1 MVWGS
6 QAGSGALYVT
16 ESDDTG
22 CASEVVRTVTILATT
37 NVAEQV
43 QVALSLMPN
52 PARESFRIQFTG
64 QPSGIATVT
73 IFDARGTEV
82 RQSMTEG
89 LVSLSG
95 MSAGRYTVRIA
106 TARGISMLPL
116 VIE

>member
-1 MVWGS
+1 M
-6 QAGSGALYVT
+6 
-16 ESDDTG
+16 
-22 CASEVVRTVTILATT
+22 TILATT
-37 NVAEQV
+37 DVVEQV

-52 PARESFRIQFTG
+52 PARESFRIEFTD
-64 QPSGIATVT
+64 QPSGLATVT
-73 IFDARGTEV
+73 IFDARGAEV

-106 TARGISMLPL
+106 TVRGVSMLPL